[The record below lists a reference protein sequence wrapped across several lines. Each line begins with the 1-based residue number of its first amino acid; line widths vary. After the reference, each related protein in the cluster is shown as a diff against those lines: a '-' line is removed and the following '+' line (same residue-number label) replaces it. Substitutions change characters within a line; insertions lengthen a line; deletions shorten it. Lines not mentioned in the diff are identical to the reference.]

1 MKQVIGFLV
10 LAFFA
15 TLSVQAQEVGVG
27 DHKIDGRASYYS
39 KDFQGRK
46 TANGEQFNYFDYTA
60 AHRSLPF
67 NTYLNVVNKEN
78 NFNIIVRVNDRGPYA
93 KNRIIDL
100 SEAAARRIGGYH
112 HGLVPVRIEVLDI
125 IQLTPE
131 LDSAFHA
138 SLIVDCFGNVSELEG
153 ISITLWSTEDLVHAI
168 YIAGD
173 LYIKEDVKKVLLC
186 TKEISGKKKYH
197 VVLTGMKNSAEAK
210 KLIEEYERKG
220 FMKVFIY
227 KP

>member
-1 MKQVIGFLV
+1 MKQVICFLF
-10 LAFFA
+10 LTLYAA
-15 TLSVQAQEVGVG
+15 LSVTAQDVDVDE
-27 DHKIDGRASYYS
+27 HKIDGKASYYS
-39 KDFQGRK
+39 KRFQGRK

-93 KNRIIDL
+93 GNRVIDL

-112 HGLVPVRIEVLDI
+112 HGLIPVRIEVLNI

-138 SLIVDCFGNVSELEG
+138 SPVVDCFGNKSELDDV
-153 ISITLWSTEDLVHAI
+153 SVTLWSTEDLVHAI

-173 LYIKEDVKKVLLC
+173 LYIKEDVKKVLIC
-186 TKEISGKKKYH
+186 TKEIAGKKKYH

-210 KLIEEYERKG
+210 KLIDEYERKG

>member
-1 MKQVIGFLV
+1 MKQWICFLV
-10 LAFFA
+10 LIFSAPI
-15 TLSVQAQEVGVG
+15 SVHSQKVEMD
-27 DHKIDGRASYYS
+27 DHKTDGKASYYS
-39 KDFQGRK
+39 KNFQGRK

-112 HGLVPVRIEVLDI
+112 HGLVSVRIEVLDI
-125 IQLTPE
+125 IQLTAE

-138 SLIVDCFGNVSELEG
+138 SPVVDCFGNVSELEG
-153 ISITLWSTEDLVHAI
+153 ISISLWSTEDLVHAI
-168 YIAGD
+168 YVAGD
-173 LYIKEDVKKVLLC
+173 LYIKEDVSKVFIC
-186 TKEISGKKKYH
+186 TKDIAGKKMYH
-197 VVLTGMKNSAEAK
+197 IVLSGIENSTEAK
-210 KLIEEYERKG
+210 KQIDEYERKG
-220 FMKVFIY
+220 FMKVLIY

>member
-1 MKQVIGFLV
+1 MKLWICFL
-10 LAFFA
+10 LLTISASI
-15 TLSVQAQEVGVG
+15 SVQAQEVEV
-27 DHKIDGRASYYS
+27 DEHKVDGKASYYS
-39 KDFQGRK
+39 KGFQGRK

-78 NFNIIVRVNDRGPYA
+78 NYNIIVRVNDRGPFA

-138 SLIVDCFGNVSELEG
+138 SPVVDCFGNKSELDG
-153 ISITLWSTEDLVHAI
+153 VSVTLWSTEDLVHAI

-173 LYIKEDVKKVLLC
+173 LYIKEDVNKVLIC

-210 KLIEEYERKG
+210 KLIDEYERKG